1 MTLFHYLHK
10 DTVIHRMD
18 ARLKLACLLLFG
30 LSAGF
35 AREFPDYIVQLTVLI
50 CALLLARLPL
60 PALLKEM
67 RFFAAL
73 IFIVIVV
80 NAFTTPGDPVS
91 DFPLA
96 GLSRPGVITGLR
108 FAGRLL
114 IILLVSVVVTGT
126 TPLVRFRDAIEWC
139 LRPVPFLPAAK
150 VATMINLTFLLIPIL
165 LDNFGEIMNAQ
176 NSRCVQLRKNPVKR
190 LKFLVFPFL
199 DQALRRADEII
210 NAMEARCY
218 SEIRTRAE
226 FRSTITDWLLLA
238 VALTVFLFVL
248 L

>member
-1 MTLFHYLHK
+1 MPLNG
-10 DTVIHRMD
+10 
-18 ARLKLACLLLFG
+18 AC
-30 LSAGF
+30 
-35 AREFPDYIVQLTVLI
+35 
-50 CALLLARLPL
+50 
-60 PALLKEM
+60 
-67 RFFAAL
+67 
-73 IFIVIVV
+73 
-80 NAFTTPGDPVS
+80 
-91 DFPLA
+91 
-96 GLSRPGVITGLR
+96 
-108 FAGRLL
+108 
-114 IILLVSVVVTGT
+114 
-126 TPLVRFRDAIEWC
+126 VRFR
-139 LRPVPFLPAAK
+139 LPAAK
-150 VATMINLTFLLIPIL
+150 VATMINLTFLLIPVL